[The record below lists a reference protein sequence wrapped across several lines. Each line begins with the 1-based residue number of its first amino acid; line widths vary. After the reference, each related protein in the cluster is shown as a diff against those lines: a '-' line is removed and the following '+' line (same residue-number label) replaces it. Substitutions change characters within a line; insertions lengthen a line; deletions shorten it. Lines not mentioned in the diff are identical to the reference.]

1 MLRCKHAEAHERF
14 QFYYDINNV
23 ERREYTMAHSF
34 KHRRGEDGHDFAEVE
49 LRKDRDR
56 QRRERRR
63 EASETEFMKSGFEDM
78 LAEAGIQ

>member
-1 MLRCKHAEAHERF
+1 
-14 QFYYDINNV
+14 
-23 ERREYTMAHSF
+23 MAHSF